1 MATTIISKHGEDVPL
16 DTDLVQGELAVDLKN
31 KRIYSK
37 DPDGNVVQLGS
48 DIEGIDGL
56 QDALDTEKQERIDA
70 DADLQ
75 NQIDDLDLS
84 GTIEEAPEDGK
95 QYARKDANWSE
106 IEDTGSSVH
115 IGDTPPANP
124 QEGQQWMEV
133 PADGDATMWIYDG
146 ANWLQQPG
154 GKDGASG
161 VDGLWTDNGGNSIS
175 YDGDVVI
182 GSGSGGSSHPYT
194 DLLLESNNHAAIQ
207 ISTPSGKEQA
217 LWFSDE
223 DATAAGGIAYNHLN
237 DEMAFRINDDVRMT
251 IDADGNVGINAN
263 SETPLTIGKTGTTAL
278 WEWDLQAGA
287 VDSIRLSAKNPSGGY
302 YAQDALVVDS
312 GGTVTVNGDL
322 LAAKAGAGDYAVG
335 VGYRAGMNDQSV
347 SAVAVG
353 VWAGESNQGAEAV
366 AVGKKAGQTSQG
378 DYATA
383 LGDGAGKTDQG
394 AYSTAVGVNAGET
407 SQSVGAVGVGD
418 QAGRTNQGQYSVA
431 IGRYAGRSN
440 QAANGIIISS
450 NASAVDSSSV
460 GHIIIKSTTQDLRSM
475 HGGGFAMNGD
485 PIIGTRKL
493 ISTLSTLRN
502 ATKDETTLEG
512 MRDALADAI
521 GGLIEGLEHE
531 IATQEIAE

>member
-1 MATTIISKHGEDVPL
+1 MTTIISKSGTGVPL
-16 DTDLVQGELAVDLKN
+16 PDKLETAELAVDTSN
-31 KRIYSK
+31 
-37 DPDGNVVQLGS
+37 GNLYTKLSDNSVVQINDGS
-48 DIEGIDGL
+48 G
-56 QDALDTEKQERIDA
+56 
-70 DADLQ
+70 
-75 NQIDDLDLS
+75 S
-84 GTIEEAPEDGK
+84 GGGVEEAPIDTK
-95 QYARKDANWSE
+95 QYARQDGSWSE
-106 IEDTGSSVH
+106 IVIPDGGTGSSVH

-154 GKDGASG
+154 GKDGADGTNG

-175 YDGDVVI
+175 YDG
-182 GSGSGGSSHPYT
+182 
-194 DLLLESNNHAAIQ
+194 
-207 ISTPSGKEQA
+207 
-217 LWFSDE
+217 
-223 DATAAGGIAYNHLN
+223 
-237 DEMAFRINDDVRMT
+237 
-251 IDADGNVGINAN
+251 NVGINAN
-263 SETPLTIGKTGTTAL
+263 SETPLTIGKAGTTAL